1 MQRTTQETLSKLTIA
16 GSRDAARPGLRAG
29 VTYGFLILALCL
41 MITDFCRLI

>member
-1 MQRTTQETLSKLTIA
+1 MQRTTQETLSKLMTA
-16 GSRDAARPGLRAG
+16 NPRDAARPGLRAG

>member
-1 MQRTTQETLSKLTIA
+1 MQPTMQETLSRVTMPA
-16 GSRDAARPGLRAG
+16 PRDAARPGLRVG

>member
-1 MQRTTQETLSKLTIA
+1 MQPTTQETLSKVTA
-16 GSRDAARPGLRAG
+16 GGPRDAARLGLRAG

>member
-1 MQRTTQETLSKLTIA
+1 MQKTTQETLSKMMIA
-16 GSRDAARPGLRAG
+16 DPRDAIRPGLRAG